1 MKAQE
6 EKKKNKKKQY
16 NPRTKNGNA
25 RKKLRERIKMQG
37 RECALC
43 GQPIDYS
50 LPAGH
55 PWSYE
60 LDEIIPVSL
69 GGDPLDIKNVQPTHR
84 TCNLAKSNRIINS
97 GINISKVSKTC
108 DIGQIN
114 TSREW

>member
-1 MKAQE
+1 MQE
-6 EKKKNKKKQY
+6 QEKENKKKKKY

-37 RECALC
+37 RDCAIC
-43 GQPIDYS
+43 GRPIDYT

-69 GGDPLDIKNVQPTHR
+69 GGNPLDIKNVQPTHR
-84 TCNLAKSNRIINS
+84 TCNQAKGNKLMKNS
-97 GINISKVSKTC
+97 INIPKTNKKVN
-108 DIGQIN
+108 IGQIK
-114 TSREW
+114 TSKEW